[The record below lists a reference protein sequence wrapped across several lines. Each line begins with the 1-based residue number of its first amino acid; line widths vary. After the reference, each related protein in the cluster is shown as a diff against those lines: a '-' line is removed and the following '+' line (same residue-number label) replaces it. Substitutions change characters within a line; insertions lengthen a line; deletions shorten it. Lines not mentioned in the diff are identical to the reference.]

1 MLGRRRLKTSVRQD
15 FPILNRQI
23 DGQSLIYM
31 DNAATTQKPIQVI
44 DAIPHY
50 YNSYNANVYRSVYT
64 LSGQSTQAYE
74 EAREKISRFI
84 GAAQKEEVVF
94 TSGTTASLNHLARSL
109 SSKIGPGDEILL
121 TYMEHHANI
130 IPWQQLAKEKNA
142 KLVYVE
148 LTVDGKIDLEDYKNK
163 LNKNTKI
170 VTFTHVSNILGTINP
185 VADMTKMAHEEDAI
199 VIVDGAQAV
208 PHFDI
213 HVEELDV
220 DFYVFSGH
228 KMFGPTGIGVL
239 YGKMKWLEELE
250 PAEFGGGM
258 IEFVDENESTW
269 ATVPNKFEAGTP
281 NISGAIG
288 LGAAVDYLNA
298 IGMGNVKKRE
308 DELFRYLCNEITKI
322 DGIEIYGAT
331 DLAQQSGVIAFN
343 LEDIHPH
350 DLATALDLEGVAIRA
365 GHHCGQLL
373 MRQLDIVAT
382 SRISLSFYN
391 TKQDIDQTIQALE
404 KAKEVFHG

>member
-1 MLGRRRLKTSVRQD
+1 MVVDWTTVRQD

-44 DAIPHY
+44 DAITHY
-50 YNSYNANVYRSVYT
+50 YNSYNANVYRSVHT

-84 GAAQKEEVVF
+84 GAAQKEEIIF

-109 SSKIGPGDEILL
+109 GSKIGPDDEILL

-130 IPWQQLAKEKNA
+130 IPWQQLAKEKKA

-148 LTVDGKIDLEDYKNK
+148 MTADGKIDLEDYKKK

-185 VADMTKMAHEEDAI
+185 VADMTKMAREEDAI

-208 PHFDI
+208 PHFNVN
-213 HVEELDV
+213 VEKLNV

-239 YGKMKWLEELE
+239 YGKMKWLEEIE

-308 DELFRYLCNEITKI
+308 DELFRYLYNEITKI

-331 DLAQQSGVIAFN
+331 DLEQQSGVMSFN
-343 LEDIHPH
+343 LEGIHPH
-350 DLATALDLEGVAIRA
+350 DLATALDLEGIAIRA

-373 MRQLDIVAT
+373 MRQLDVVAT

-404 KAKEVFHG
+404 KAKEFFNG